1 LNLAKRP
8 EFEARR
14 SPSQSIGRKHD
25 NRENSGLGSET
36 QWDTDLRSAYG
47 GGMQTIEIR
56 ALVLRYAPLR
66 IVDPNRVSRL
76 AAALAR
82 DGQRTPVLV

>member
-1 LNLAKRP
+1 
-8 EFEARR
+8 
-14 SPSQSIGRKHD
+14 
-25 NRENSGLGSET
+25 
-36 QWDTDLRSAYG
+36 
-47 GGMQTIEIR
+47 MQTIEIR